1 MALPNVVTRLAGYR
15 HALWLLT
22 LRDLRQRI
30 RGTLLGPLWLVIE
43 PLFLL
48 AVYTFVFGVL
58 LQVRFGTGSDTFSFA
73 LYLMAGLFPYTAFQ
87 GAVQRSTGILTGNRD
102 LIQRSVFPPELLPA
116 LPTAVSLVTE
126 AIALVIVV
134 IAVALIK
141 GGVSSTLWLLP
152 GLMLLRVLLTLGVSW
167 LVAVLAV
174 FIRDLAQLVGMLLT
188 LMFFA
193 TPIVY
198 PRELIPQEWRW
209 VQTLNP
215 FCHLVEAYRDVIIES
230 AWPEPGVAGLA
241 LLSLLLAWVGFRVF
255 LRLVGRAKDF
265 L

>member
-1 MALPNVVTRLAGYR
+1 MSATATRLAGYR

-22 LRDLRQRI
+22 VRDLRQRT
-30 RGTLLGPLWLVIE
+30 RGTLLGPVWLVIE

-58 LQVRFGTGSDTFSFA
+58 LQVRFGTGGDTLSFA

-87 GAVQRSTGILTGNRD
+87 GAVQRSAGILMGNRE
-102 LIQRSVFPPELLPA
+102 LIQRSVFPPELLPV

-126 AIALVIVV
+126 AIALSILVA
-134 IAVALIK
+134 AVALIT
-141 GGVSSTLWLLP
+141 GRVSATLWLLP
-152 GLMLLRVLLTLGVSW
+152 GLILVRALLTLGFSW

-174 FIRDLAQLVGMLLT
+174 FVRDLAQLVGMLLT

-198 PRELIPQEWRW
+198 PRELIPLEWRW
-209 VQTLNP
+209 VQSLNP
-215 FCHLVEAYRDVIIES
+215 FYHLVEAYRGVIIES
-230 AWPEPGVAGLA
+230 AWPEPGAAGLG
-241 LLSLLLAWVGFRVF
+241 LFVLLLAWVGLTVF